1 MKFLV
6 VLLAI
11 GFVHAGV
18 WDSKPDNAV
27 IKGTYGF
34 FLPGHKYAKNVVGI
48 KDVYEPE
55 STETSITFPEVSI
68 CSIKKNY
75 FDLSFNR

>member
-11 GFVHAGV
+11 GFVHANV
-18 WDSKPDNAV
+18 INSKPESTD
-27 IKGTYGF
+27 IKETYGF
-34 FLPGHKYAKNVVGI
+34 FLPGHKYATNVVGV

-55 STETSITFPEVSI
+55 STETIVTFPEVI
-68 CSIKKNY
+68 GCSSKK
-75 FDLSFNR
+75 